1 MIPEKM
7 KAIIITEPR
16 KAEVREITTPHA
28 CRGRGAGAY

>member
-16 KAEVREITTPHA
+16 KAEVREITTPTLSLIHI
-28 CRGRGAGAY
+28 